1 MVYVAQILSA
11 WESRDSSWFN
21 SIQIQRAV
29 IRLITPLSKRL
40 DVFSRWSQLMPNT
53 KNHTILPTSP
63 PRTTSIR
70 LRSSSDSSHQSCY
83 LKKST
88 GACWVWS
95 EESSLKLHTELQSPR
110 AAQKPA
116 SSDLFTS
123 LKTLMN
129 FTPTRINVY
138 LCFPRRIINI
148 RYVCGPTTLRRT
160 SASGHRCG
168 GRRGS
173 TQRIRLYVTSL
184 MKIINM
190 SNLETQNP

>member
-1 MVYVAQILSA
+1 MIPADAQYQKSYNTA
-11 WESRDSSWFN
+11 NESPTHYFY
-21 SIQIQRAV
+21 
-29 IRLITPLSKRL
+29 K
-40 DVFSRWSQLMPNT
+40 T
-53 KNHTILPTSP
+53 KKLVWLFTSV
-63 PRTTSIR
+63 
-70 LRSSSDSSHQSCY
+70 L
-83 LKKST
+83 LFKKST
-88 GACWVWS
+88 GVCWVWS